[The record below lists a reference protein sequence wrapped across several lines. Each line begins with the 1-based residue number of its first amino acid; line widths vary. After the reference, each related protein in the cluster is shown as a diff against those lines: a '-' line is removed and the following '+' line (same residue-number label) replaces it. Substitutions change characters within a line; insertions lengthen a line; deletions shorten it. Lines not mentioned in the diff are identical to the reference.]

1 MIFKLILFFYYF
13 IEIVSIVYLNYCQK
27 NDVILLL
34 LVTLFTFILNDKF
47 NPKWYQKKIKYVS
60 APFIYSILIQLFFG
74 LVFFKWGNSSE
85 VIFPIIFG
93 NFIFEMILLFVF
105 YRKMT
110 LNHKISLVNSYNQTI
125 LEIDDAESKQQ
136 STKNQIANITS
147 ENIIDFSKEH
157 LSNDLIRIE
166 NIALNNW
173 YYINSKFQAHYHKLS
188 PGGFLIVKFKSRNQ
202 VINRLKNQFFGKS
215 LSFIKIFVHDVL
227 AKIPYL
233 SKLINWIIKGKN
245 KLLSEIEVKGR
256 VYYNGFKIEK
266 QFLVE
271 NEIYLI
277 LRKVNSI
284 SDNPSPSFHLITNL
298 NRVSMFGNIIKIRK
312 IRSMY
317 PYSEFLQKDVFESNQ
332 LDTSG
337 KFNDDPRITGIGK
350 FIRKYWID
358 EIPQFFELLSGKIK
372 LVGIRAMSEHY
383 FSLYSDDYKQLY
395 YQVKPGIIS
404 PIFDDNCPFSE
415 IERIEKEYLI
425 SYIESPLRTD
435 VKYFFKTILKIL
447 KGTRSK

>member
-1 MIFKLILFFYYF
+1 
-13 IEIVSIVYLNYCQK
+13 
-27 NDVILLL
+27 
-34 LVTLFTFILNDKF
+34 
-47 NPKWYQKKIKYVS
+47 
-60 APFIYSILIQLFFG
+60 
-74 LVFFKWGNSSE
+74 
-85 VIFPIIFG
+85 
-93 NFIFEMILLFVF
+93 
-105 YRKMT
+105 
-110 LNHKISLVNSYNQTI
+110 
-125 LEIDDAESKQQ
+125 
-136 STKNQIANITS
+136 
-147 ENIIDFSKEH
+147 
-157 LSNDLIRIE
+157 
-166 NIALNNW
+166 
-173 YYINSKFQAHYHKLS
+173 
-188 PGGFLIVKFKSRNQ
+188 
-202 VINRLKNQFFGKS
+202 
-215 LSFIKIFVHDVL
+215 
-227 AKIPYL
+227 
-233 SKLINWIIKGKN
+233 
-245 KLLSEIEVKGR
+245 
-256 VYYNGFKIEK
+256 
-266 QFLVE
+266 
-271 NEIYLI
+271 
-277 LRKVNSI
+277 
-284 SDNPSPSFHLITNL
+284 
-298 NRVSMFGNIIKIRK
+298 MFGNIIKIRK